1 MADLLYYRLSR
12 RGIEIHGELICARHY
27 AQASAEGGSMAPLEP
42 RELAAGMKQ
51 VVTPYTK
58 GDRPCDMC
66 AEEAEIA
73 AGRQVGA

>member
-1 MADLLYYRLSR
+1 
-12 RGIEIHGELICARHY
+12 
-27 AQASAEGGSMAPLEP
+27 MAPLEP